1 MRKRV
6 VFGVGLAIGYIL
18 GTRAGRERYEQ
29 IKRSAQRVA
38 DNPKVQ
44 EVAGLLGAQ
53 ATRIAAAAKDRVGDR
68 FADKVHLGHKH
79 DGQRGDTDYVEPVG
93 ARGGWPDGA
102 S

>member
-1 MRKRV
+1 MRTRI
-6 VFGVGLAIGYIL
+6 VFGAGLAIGYIL

-44 EVAGLLGAQ
+44 ETAGLLGAQ
-53 ATRIAAAAKDRVGDR
+53 VSRMASAAKGRIGDR
-68 FADKVHLGHKH
+68 FAEKMPFVHKEEDHRRPTPYPERVPTGS
-79 DGQRGDTDYVEPVG
+79 
-93 ARGGWPDGA
+93 GWPNGG

>member
-1 MRKRV
+1 MRNRV
-6 VFGVGLAIGYIL
+6 VFGAGLAIGYIL

-44 EVAGLLGAQ
+44 EAAGLLGAQ
-53 ATRIAAAAKDRVGDR
+53 ATRMAAAAKDRMGDR
-68 FADKVHLGHKH
+68 LAEKVPFGHKH
-79 DGQRGDTDYVEPVG
+79 NGQRGDTVYTEPVSTP
-93 ARGGWPDGA
+93 GGWPDGA